1 MLWILRVIDIE
12 IFYWWLD
19 LGNGE
24 RIGGGR
30 EEIVG
35 VWELDR
41 GGVLVLGAGFGFRG
55 KLGGRGVI
63 INRYIDLY
71 RVVLWGEICM

>member
-1 MLWILRVIDIE
+1 ME
-12 IFYWWLD
+12 NFYWWID

-24 RIGGGR
+24 GIGGGR

-41 GGVLVLGAGFGFRG
+41 GGILVLGTGFGFRG

-63 INRYIDLY
+63 DI
-71 RVVLWGEICM
+71 